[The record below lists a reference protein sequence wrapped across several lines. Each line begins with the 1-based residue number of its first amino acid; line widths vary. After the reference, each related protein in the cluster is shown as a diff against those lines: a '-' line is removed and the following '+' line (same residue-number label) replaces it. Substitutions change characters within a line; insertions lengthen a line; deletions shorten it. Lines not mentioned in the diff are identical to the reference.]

1 MATELMRVRTD
12 DGEEVFFEI
21 RRQESGFGEA
31 GLDDEKIVEA
41 RKRFETGLREI
52 NVAAQKALA
61 TFRSAVHRPDDI
73 EIEFGVNFTA
83 EAGAVFAKTGMDA
96 HLTVK
101 LTWSAASTPS
111 EAAGR

>member
-1 MATELMRVRTD
+1 MATELMRVRTE

-21 RRQESGFGEA
+21 RRQDTGFGEA
-31 GLDDEKIVEA
+31 GLDEHIVEA
-41 RKRFETGLREI
+41 RRRFETGLREI
-52 NVAAQKALA
+52 NIAAQKALA
-61 TFRSAVHRPDDI
+61 TFRAAAHRPDDI

-101 LTWSAASTPS
+101 LTWSAGPPPG
-111 EAAGR
+111 EAPAR